1 MNVYASAGSA
11 ARSAIELAGLFNQ
24 ARKLVAENQKGNEN
38 AQAKDMS
45 AGKALANKQAQD
57 DNDAANAKVVLQ
69 YIKVGLA
76 VVKLVGAAMAAGNSK
91 DKENAGNNGKGKD
104 AGGNKTD
111 VKKVEPSDA
120 AKQASKNAAV
130 AGAVVAVTQ
139 QVVATINAVAD
150 HVKNNRK
157 RTTLQAE
164 DAAIGSDMAQLD
176 STGMA

>member
-11 ARSAIELAGLFNQ
+11 ARSQIELAGLFNQ
-24 ARKLVAENQKGNEN
+24 ARKLIAENQKGNEN
-38 AQAKDMS
+38 AQAKDMM
-45 AGKALANKQAQD
+45 AGKALANKQAQM
-57 DNDAANAKVVLQ
+57 DNDAQNTKVIFQ
-69 YIKVGLA
+69 YVKIGLA
-76 VVKLVGAAMAAGNSK
+76 VVKLVGAACAAGGNK
-91 DKENAGNNGKGKD
+91 EKENTGKEGTGKD

-120 AKQASKNAAV
+120 AKKASQNAAV

-139 QVVATINAVAD
+139 QVVATINAIAD
-150 HVKNNRK
+150 NVKNNRK